1 MELFR
6 PIRYL
11 LNRRRLQREMA
22 DEMAYHREL
31 MPVDRQRE
39 FGNDLRLLERSR
51 EVWGWAWLDH
61 LCQDLTY
68 GSRVLRR
75 SPDFTLTAVLVPVG
89 RDRRLL
95 SYGFPSAPLRHEG
108 QWCA

>member
-1 MELFR
+1 MELLR
-6 PIRYL
+6 RIWYL
-11 LNRRRLQREMA
+11 LNRRRLEREMA

-31 MPVDRQRE
+31 LSVDRQRE

-61 LCQDLTY
+61 LCHDLTY

-75 SPDFTLTAVLVPVG
+75 SPGFTVTAVLVLALG
-89 RDRRLL
+89 IACHSRL
-95 SYGFPSAPLRHEG
+95 SVTFSTT
-108 QWCA
+108 